1 MKSFLFVILLFIS
14 TPLFAQWNVGLKA
27 GVNFTWINFDVKF
40 QQKIVEQDLKIGYM
54 GGLTFQYFNQPN
66 VGIQLEVLYIQKGFK
81 TKFDTL
87 NNLQYER
94 TIDYLSLPFL
104 MHAAIGKKRFKLS
117 FLLGPYIS
125 YAISSHEIF
134 TEDNRSYEQDYEF
147 DREHDNRFEFG
158 LQAGI
163 AFRNT
168 FKFGILELEGNFA
181 YSFTSLYKWGAS
193 NIDPDKDRF
202 FPIPEQA
209 QNQGIQVT
217 LSYYRSFGKVP
228 EKKID

>member
-1 MKSFLFVILLFIS
+1 MMKNFLFIILLFFS

-27 GVNFTWINFDVKF
+27 GVNFTWINYDAKF
-40 QQKIVEQDLKIGYM
+40 QQKVVEQDLKIGYM
-54 GGLTFQYFNQPN
+54 GGLTFQYFSQSN
-66 VGIQLEVLYIQKGFK
+66 VGIQLEALYIQKGFK

-104 MHAAIGKKRFKLS
+104 MHALIGKKKFKVS

-125 YAISSHEIF
+125 YAISSNEVF
-134 TEDNRSYEQDYEF
+134 TEDNMSYEQNYVF
-147 DREHDNRFEFG
+147 DREQDNRFEFG
-158 LQAGI
+158 IQAGI
-163 AFRNT
+163 GFRNT
-168 FKFGILELEGNFA
+168 FNFGIIELEGNFS

-193 NIDPDKDRF
+193 NRNSDKDRF

-228 EKKID
+228 EKK